1 VKFIIAIPARSSS
14 KGIKNKNIYPFRGKP
29 LIQFTFEAANKSFIK
44 KSYLLSDNKKIKKLS
59 KKFNIITDYI
69 RPKKYSLD
77 NTSIAETMY
86 HFYNWTKLNKIK
98 FDYIIILQPTSPL
111 RSSLDINNSIK
122 IVKKY
127 KPLSL
132 FSISESLE
140 HPYDV
145 IKNLG
150 KNKWKPILKRSNKF
164 FRRQD
169 FDLKSYFING
179 AIYITHKDLI
189 KKKKIYDLNNHQT
202 YIMPKSKSF
211 EVDDYEDIKI
221 IKKLIN

>member
-1 VKFIIAIPARSSS
+1 MKFIIAIPARSSS
-14 KGIKNKNIYPFRGKP
+14 KGIKNKNIYPFKGKP
-29 LIQFTFEAANKSFIK
+29 LIQFTFEAAKKSFIK

-77 NTSIAETMY
+77 KTSLAETMY
-86 HFYNWTKLNKIK
+86 HFYNWTKLNRIK

-132 FSISESLE
+132 FSISESLTSLRGYKE
-140 HPYDV
+140 F
-145 IKNLG
+145 G
-150 KNKWKPILKRSNKF
+150 K
-164 FRRQD
+164 
-169 FDLKSYFING
+169 ING
-179 AIYITHKDLI
+179 
-189 KKKKIYDLNNHQT
+189 NQ
-202 YIMPKSKSF
+202 F
-211 EVDDYEDIKI
+211 
-221 IKKLIN
+221 